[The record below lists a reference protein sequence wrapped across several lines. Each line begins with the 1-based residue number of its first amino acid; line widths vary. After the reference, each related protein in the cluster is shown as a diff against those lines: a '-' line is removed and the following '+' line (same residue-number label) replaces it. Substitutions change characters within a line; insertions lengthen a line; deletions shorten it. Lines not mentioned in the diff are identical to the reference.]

1 MMNMLVSYYFKKI
14 FYLIV
19 LILNLIL
26 GLEAKKIYEEA
37 LIFIKKIIDEK
48 LFTAKGIVGIYPGIY
63 FLFILA

>member
-1 MMNMLVSYYFKKI
+1 L
-14 FYLIV
+14 YLT
-19 LILNLIL
+19 LNQIL

-63 FLFILA
+63 FLLLFFYIIFFFKKKLYSSF